1 MQVEHQGLRTANGL
15 YIPGEDFIILKRG
28 ISAAAARCAL
38 AHEIQH
44 HLAGDRRVPSLPWTV
59 KQERKADRAAAR
71 NLIDPN
77 ALFALQQSSGDPGVW
92 AYELGVTGDI
102 LLAYLTA

>member
-1 MQVEHQGLRTANGL
+1 MSTAV
-15 YIPGEDFIILKRG
+15 
-28 ISAAAARCAL
+28 ARCVL

-44 HLAGDRRVPSLPWTV
+44 HLAGDRRVPSLPWTM

-77 ALFALQQSSGDPGVW
+77 ALFQLQQSTGDPGVW
-92 AYELGVTGDI
+92 AYELGVTGEI
-102 LLAYLTA
+102 LLAYLAA